1 MLSCCFRRLLVQL
14 YACTE
19 ETTFISNSTWKSEK
33 IPKPKLNPRLMIRN
47 PPRSV
52 PFRSQ
57 VKSTPHVHVHANAT
71 QARAYV
77 QTGIEQV
84 KDRNASQNVH
94 DKERGSCKE
103 SERRKRKWGRNRERI
118 RGTGK
123 RHFRGDR
130 QRILRAK
137 SLVSSP
143 RAHVRTI
150 AALESDAAIERD
162 IISNHLLFSIFFSWP
177 CQASPDPRLQIW
189 VTPRTTSRSMCF
201 AFLLAESLMI

>member
-33 IPKPKLNPRLMIRN
+33 IPKPLNPRLMIRN

-143 RAHVRTI
+143 RARSCQNHRCPGKRRGDRTRYHI
-150 AALESDAAIERD
+150 ESSPLLDLLQLAVPGVTGSAPSD
-162 IISNHLLFSIFFSWP
+162 LGDSANH
-177 CQASPDPRLQIW
+177 
-189 VTPRTTSRSMCF
+189 F
-201 AFLLAESLMI
+201 AFHVCVF

>member
-1 MLSCCFRRLLVQL
+1 MQMQRKRARTYKLGLNRSRI
-14 YACTE
+14 
-19 ETTFISNSTWKSEK
+19 ET
-33 IPKPKLNPRLMIRN
+33 
-47 PPRSV
+47 
-52 PFRSQ
+52 
-57 VKSTPHVHVHANAT
+57 
-71 QARAYV
+71 RAKMF
-77 QTGIEQV
+77 TT
-84 KDRNASQNVH
+84 
-94 DKERGSCKE
+94 KERGSCKE

-143 RAHVRTI
+143 RAHVKTI

-162 IISNHLLFSIFFSWP
+162 IISNHLHFSILFSWP